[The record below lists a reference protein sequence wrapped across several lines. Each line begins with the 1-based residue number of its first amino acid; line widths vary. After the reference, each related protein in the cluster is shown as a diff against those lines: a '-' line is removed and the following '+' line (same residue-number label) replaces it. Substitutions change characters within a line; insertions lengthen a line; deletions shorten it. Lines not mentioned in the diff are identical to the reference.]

1 MVTINFETIDER
13 LAELKRSRA
22 DIRYVVVGKAVLT
35 TPVKT
40 KLSEDDKSHIVAR
53 EISSSIVSR
62 VKEENASDLERQL
75 WIEFNAIKTERNK
88 ASSQIWKMVEN
99 GATQAELAEHYELIE
114 SFRPGLIALYDKIQH
129 VKQYGALP
137 AAPEPA
143 EENLDPYFLKDRKK
157 KLVDKRCKLR
167 AKLRTRANPSKPAKI
182 LEWEQELALADMEY
196 KEVEEKL
203 KQIEGK
209 G

>member
-1 MVTINFETIDER
+1 MITIDFSTLDQR
-13 LAELKRSRA
+13 KAAAQAEKKE
-22 DIRYVVVGKAVLT
+22 IVYVIGKKALT
-35 TPVKT
+35 TSVKT

-62 VKEENASDLERQL
+62 VEENASDLERQL

-137 AAPEPA
+137 AAPEPE
-143 EENLDPYFLKDRKK
+143 EENLDPYYLKFRKK

-167 AKLRTRANPSKPAKI
+167 AKLKTSATPSKPAKI